1 MRFNRVASLAL
12 GAVLLPGAA
21 LAHVDLLSPPPRQP
35 GQAGGNQLK
44 LKPCG
49 QTTNRRTTQVTTYA
63 PGQKVEIKLK
73 EYVDHPGYFAVAFD
87 EDGDDSFIF
96 PRPNMDKVNPD
107 TDDPKTLF
115 PVDGTRVLALRADN
129 DKNCADEAAQTCT
142 MSITIPNVNCD
153 NCTLQLTQFMYDKV
167 GNGKDDEYYY
177 QCADIKI
184 EGPLAP
190 AGGAGGGGA
199 GGSSGGGNGGSGG
212 TARGGGGGAD
222 AVAGAGGTGGLA
234 TAGTANAG
242 ADSGGAGGTAGGATA
257 GGAPGTSGTTASAGA
272 PSGPSGSA
280 AGSPSTG
287 SAGAGTTPV
296 APGPSDEGGCSVHRP
311 SSGAASLLAAL
322 GLAYAALRR
331 RRAA

>member
-1 MRFNRVASLAL
+1 
-12 GAVLLPGAA
+12 
-21 LAHVDLLSPPPRQP
+21 VDLLSPPPRQP
-35 GQAGGNQLK
+35 GQAGGTQLK

-96 PRPNMDKVNPD
+96 PRPNMDKVNPA

-115 PVDGTRVLALRADN
+115 PVDGTRVLALRADK
-129 DKNCADEAAQTCT
+129 DQNCAKEPAQTCT

-167 GNGKDDEYYY
+167 GNDSDDEYYY

-212 TARGGGGGAD
+212 TGRGGGGGTD
-222 AVAGAGGTGGLA
+222 AVAGADVPLPDLRPRLDRPVDELLPQA
-234 TAGTANAG
+234 LQHILRFAQR
-242 ADSGGAGGTAGGATA
+242 
-257 GGAPGTSGTTASAGA
+257 PFERLR
-272 PSGPSGSA
+272 PSGPS
-280 AGSPSTG
+280 
-287 SAGAGTTPV
+287 
-296 APGPSDEGGCSVHRP
+296 
-311 SSGAASLLAAL
+311 L
-322 GLAYAALRR
+322 GFACTHPHNLPHV
-331 RRAA
+331 